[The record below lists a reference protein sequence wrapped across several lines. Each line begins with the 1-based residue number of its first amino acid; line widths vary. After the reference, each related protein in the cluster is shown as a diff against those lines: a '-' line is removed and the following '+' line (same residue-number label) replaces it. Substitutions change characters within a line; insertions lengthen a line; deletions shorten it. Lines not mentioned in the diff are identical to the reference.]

1 MKNGCILHGGV
12 GSGKSRTALAYYF
25 KLCGGDIDTE
35 NYSPMDQKKIL
46 DLYIIT
52 TARKRDTLEWESEMV
67 PFLMYPYDENGYYQL
82 NVTIDSWNNI
92 KRYKNIVGAF
102 YIFDEDKVTGYG
114 VWVKSFLQIAKHNK
128 WIILS
133 ATPGDK
139 WEDYIPVFIA
149 NGFYRN
155 KTDFCNQHVIWS
167 RYTTYPKV
175 EGYMNTGIL
184 QKHKRDILIEMP
196 DQRKTTQH
204 HVDIFTEFDKVSYA
218 EAQRNRWNPFTNL
231 PIANVSEFCQVLR
244 KIINTDESKQRAVL
258 ELFEAHPKVIIFYNF
273 NYERD
278 ILRSLCW
285 GEGVSIAEWNGEK
298 HEPIPQ
304 MDRWVYLVQYLA
316 GAEGWNCVKTDTMIF
331 FSDNYSYKIMTQA
344 AGRIDRMNTPFTD
357 LYFYHLKTR
366 SSIDLSIST
375 SLKRKKKFNENK
387 FAGGDTGWFA
397 QTVEQKTKTKS

>member
-1 MKNGCILHGGV
+1 MKRG
-12 GSGKSRTALAYYF
+12 
-25 KLCGGDIDTE
+25 
-35 NYSPMDQKKIL
+35 KIL

-52 TARKRDTLEWESEMV
+52 TAQKRDKLEWEEEMV
-67 PFLMYPYDENGYYQL
+67 PFLLYPYDEDGFYKM
-82 NVTIDSWNNI
+82 NVVVDSWNNI
-92 KRYKNIVGAF
+92 KKYKNIVNAF

-155 KTDFCNQHVIWS
+155 KTDFCNQHVVWS
-167 RYTTYPKV
+167 RYTSFPKV
-175 EGYMNTGIL
+175 ERYINTGIL

-204 HVDIFTEFDKVSYA
+204 HVDIYTDYDKLSYA
-218 EAQRNRWNPFTNL
+218 SAQKNRWNPFTNL

-244 KIINTDESKQRAVL
+244 KIINTDESKQLAVL
-258 ELFEAHPKVIIFYNF
+258 ELYEKHPKVIIFYNF

-278 ILRSLCW
+278 ILRELYY
-285 GEGVSIAEWNGEK
+285 GEGVTIAEWNGMN
-298 HEPIPQ
+298 HDPIPKT
-304 MDRWVYLVQYLA
+304 DKWVYLVQYLA
-316 GAEGWNCVKTDTMIF
+316 GAEGWNCIETDTMIF
-331 FSDNYSYKIMTQA
+331 FSDNYSFKIMTQA
-344 AGRIDRMNTPFTD
+344 AGRIDRMNTTFKD

-366 SSIDLSIST
+366 SSIDLSIAT
-375 SLKRKKKFNENK
+375 SLKRKKKFNETK
-387 FAGGDTGWFA
+387 FAGGDADGMSRMR
-397 QTVEQKTKTKS
+397 VK